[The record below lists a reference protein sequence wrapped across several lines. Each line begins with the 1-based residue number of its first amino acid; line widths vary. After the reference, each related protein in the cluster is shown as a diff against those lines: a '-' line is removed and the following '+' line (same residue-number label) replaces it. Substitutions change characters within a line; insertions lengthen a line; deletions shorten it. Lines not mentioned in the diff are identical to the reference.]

1 MGDFVEDLAE
11 LVNVV
16 DERELENDDDNLE
29 LKVFGKSISS
39 CLGLGGV
46 DSLLRDGPGCG
57 VDSLLRDDP
66 GFGLGFS
73 VCVPA
78 SMVVW
83 VPTF

>member
-16 DERELENDDDNLE
+16 DEHELENDDDNLE
-29 LKVFGKSISS
+29 LKSISS

-57 VDSLLRDDP
+57 VDSLLRDNR
-66 GFGLGFS
+66 FS
-73 VCVPA
+73 VCVPT
-78 SMVVW
+78 SMVVC
-83 VPTF
+83 VPTV